1 MPCKSINVV
10 ANGKISFLSKSWV
23 VLINTCLLYPFNGW
37 TLRVPMIS
45 ATVNNTA
52 MNFEV
57 HVPFWISVSMFHF
70 ILFGYILR
78 SGLARLPLCF
88 LNGNFWWTEILN
100 FEEVQFL
107 IFFPFQLMLFISC
120 VKKIFLYPR
129 IWFFFLELFYFT
141 IHIFSV
147 GCYVNWIFFS
157 HLSSYSNWKTI
168 CWKDDPFPLSKN
180 QLTIHSSF
188 FWFLC
193 SVPLMYL
200 SKYMPRSKFR
210 QYWSLISLEVR

>member
-57 HVPFWISVSMFHF
+57 HVPFLISVSMFHF

-107 IFFPFQLMLFISC
+107 IFFSFSVNAFYILCEKNLFIPQDMIFFPRTFLFHHSHFFCRLLRKLNIFFTFFQLFQLENYLLKRWSFPF
-120 VKKIFLYPR
+120 VKKSTDY
-129 IWFFFLELFYFT
+129 T
-141 IHIFSV
+141 
-147 GCYVNWIFFS
+147 
-157 HLSSYSNWKTI
+157 
-168 CWKDDPFPLSKN
+168 
-180 QLTIHSSF
+180 
-188 FWFLC
+188 
-193 SVPLMYL
+193 
-200 SKYMPRSKFR
+200 
-210 QYWSLISLEVR
+210 